1 MSAEKDSN
9 AANRSRDELLKQV
22 PELEIT
28 LTLRQTLERTK
39 RWYELHDRPI
49 VSTDVGLYLKAFDE
63 ILKLDAWPDE
73 DATTSKS
80 VN

>member
-1 MSAEKDSN
+1 MSGEKDAN
-9 AANRSRDELLKQV
+9 AANKSRDDLLKEV
-22 PELEIT
+22 PEADIV

-39 RWYELHDRPI
+39 RWYQLHDRPI

-63 ILKLDAWPDE
+63 ILVLDALPDG
-73 DATTSKS
+73 DTSGS

>member
-1 MSAEKDSN
+1 MSAEKDQNS
-9 AANRSRDELLKQV
+9 ASRSRDELLKEV

-49 VSTDVGLYLKAFDE
+49 VSTDVGLYRKAFDE
-63 ILKLDAWPDE
+63 ILMLDTLPDI
-73 DATTSKS
+73 DPSAS

>member
-1 MSAEKDSN
+1 MSA
-9 AANRSRDELLKQV
+9 AAYKSRDELLKEV
-22 PELEIT
+22 PETDIV
-28 LTLRQTLERTK
+28 LTLKQTIERTK